1 MLNRE
6 LTLAALAALPLATL
20 LCGGMLLRWPATPLW
35 LLALLMLLLP
45 MWSALVLSGRGL
57 ANTVRCAQ
65 RLFGAELLLWSVAL
79 TAYGVLAAAGVPLH
93 A

>member
-6 LTLAALAALPLATL
+6 LTLAALAALPLGTL
-20 LCGGMLLRWPATPLW
+20 LCGGMLLLWPATPLW

-45 MWSALVLSGRGL
+45 MWSAMVLYGCGL
-57 ANTVRCAQ
+57 ARTVRCAQ

-79 TAYGVLAAAGVPLH
+79 TAYGVLAPAGLLLH